1 MMLFSIFASS
11 AYCQNYTITQLTD
24 NDFIDGS
31 PHINN
36 LGQVVWSGFD
46 GHDYE
51 IFLYDGVQI
60 IQITNNDDTD
70 LRPVIN
76 DNGQVIWEHYP
87 YGLYIHNGDSITQF
101 SNNYSNYSAYISFI
115 LPST

>member
-1 MMLFSIFASS
+1 MKRFIFISSLLMMLISILASS
-11 AYCQNYTITQLTD
+11 AYCQNYTIKQLTD

-36 LGQVVWSGFD
+36 LGQVVWAGFD

-60 IQITNNDDTD
+60 IQISNNDD
-70 LRPVIN
+70 
-76 DNGQVIWEHYP
+76 
-87 YGLYIHNGDSITQF
+87 
-101 SNNYSNYSAYISFI
+101 
-115 LPST
+115 

>member
-1 MMLFSIFASS
+1 MKRFIFLLLLSLTLFSVFASS

-24 NDFIDGS
+24 NDFMDGS

-60 IQITNNDDTD
+60 IQ
-70 LRPVIN
+70 L
-76 DNGQVIWEHYP
+76 
-87 YGLYIHNGDSITQF
+87 SI
-101 SNNYSNYSAYISFI
+101 I
-115 LPST
+115 LMDYTFMTATA